1 MTKTQPEAT
10 GEAAES
16 GTETAQHAE
25 SDRSA
30 GDTMD
35 ADTAPDAAPAE
46 DAEPTATD
54 RLTEVYL
61 SITDGEAESVV
72 ETQRSDPA
80 DRELEFDRAEEA
92 LGPAALH
99 GLDDAI
105 GDPDGSIS

>member
-1 MTKTQPEAT
+1 M
-10 GEAAES
+10 
-16 GTETAQHAE
+16 TETQSETTDETNPTDTDAEQHAE
-25 SDRSA
+25 TGRSA
-30 GDTMD
+30 GDTAD
-35 ADTAPDAAPAE
+35 ANVAGKETGE
-46 DAEPTATD
+46 STATD
-54 RLTEVYL
+54 HLTEVYL

-105 GDPDGSIS
+105 GDPDSSIS

>member
-1 MTKTQPEAT
+1 MTKTQTELTDETDAT
-10 GEAAES
+10 D
-16 GTETAQHAE
+16 TETEQHAE
-25 SDRSA
+25 TNGSASDT
-30 GDTMD
+30 GD
-35 ADTAPDAAPAE
+35 AAAVPDATAAE
-46 DAEPTATD
+46 DDETTATD

-105 GDPDGSIS
+105 GDPDSSIS

>member
-1 MTKTQPEAT
+1 MTKTQSEAT
-10 GEAAES
+10 DETDATDTDAE
-16 GTETAQHAE
+16 QHAE
-25 SDRSA
+25 TGRPA
-30 GDTMD
+30 GDT
-35 ADTAPDAAPAE
+35 ADAAAATEKGPE
-46 DAEPTATD
+46 STATD

-105 GDPDGSIS
+105 GDPDSSIS